1 VIDSDPIIENTR
13 LSTLYIGLDNP
24 LSVKTSEFDSDDNL
38 TAVIT
43 DGQVIKKGSI
53 FYARVFKTGIT
64 QVKIYANMSYG
75 RIKVAEKSFIIR
87 ELQNPI
93 PVIND
98 LQSGG
103 VVKKANLS
111 QFQNMKL
118 LTDEY
123 LIDEDVYVANFQFIL
138 IYSDYSAVVKPIKNT
153 GASFNRNILNAL
165 DKAKPG
171 DILMFNN
178 IQTLSSRGV
187 KSLIPSLTFTVI

>member
-1 VIDSDPIIENTR
+1 
-13 LSTLYIGLDNP
+13 
-24 LSVKTSEFDSDDNL
+24 
-38 TAVIT
+38 
-43 DGQVIKKGSI
+43 
-53 FYARVFKTGIT
+53 
-64 QVKIYANMSYG
+64 
-75 RIKVAEKSFIIR
+75 
-87 ELQNPI
+87 
-93 PVIND
+93 
-98 LQSGG
+98 
-103 VVKKANLS
+103 
-111 QFQNMKL
+111 MKL